1 MLNNLIAAENDAMN
15 DYFEAGKNTNQEILR
30 RLYAEYD
37 KYMTGYLRPSWFD
50 ELTEIFNYV
59 ASKIFECN
67 NNRSRFNEFKFS
79 VQEYTQIPN
88 YGCTCEEYMDFMKER
103 AHLIFEGIAHPIDNV
118 QEHYTSSSNKFVDH
132 LHWKTEQYIQDNF
145 DIIQEAKLTTTK
157 RDKLKDS
164 EFGIPE
170 KRTFPLN
177 DKNHVEAAVK
187 MFPHAD
193 SSDRKTL
200 AKRILSKAKEF
211 NMDTSGWDS
220 INKYGI
226 DK

>member
-1 MLNNLIAAENDAMN
+1 MARVID
-15 DYFEAGKNTNQEILR
+15 
-30 RLYAEYD
+30 
-37 KYMTGYLRPSWFD
+37 D
-50 ELTEIFNYV
+50 ELRQMLKEEADELKQESNHPTTLLG
-59 ASKIFECN
+59 
-67 NNRSRFNEFKFS
+67 RFF
-79 VQEYTQIPN
+79 
-88 YGCTCEEYMDFMKER
+88 
-103 AHLIFEGIAHPIDNV
+103 
-118 QEHYTSSSNKFVDH
+118 
-132 LHWKTEQYIQDNF
+132 
-145 DIIQEAKLTTTK
+145 QEAKLTTTK
-157 RDKLKDS
+157 RGKLKDS

-211 NMDTSGWDS
+211 NMDTSGWDT

-226 DK
+226 DKQTISN